1 MSGVGNKG
9 IGIQKVGKKQQDS
22 VTRCEGGTVRTRIT
36 LLAMV
41 VLLSTG
47 VGSAAEQ
54 KPLLAQQPTVSKTT
68 IVFTYGGYL
77 WSVPREG
84 GVARQLT
91 TGGHEGSA
99 VFSPDGTQIAFSGQ
113 YDGNTDVYVMPAAGG
128 TPKRLTWHPDQDG
141 ALGWTPDGKRV
152 LFVSGR
158 DAYADF
164 TRFYTVPVE
173 GGVAEV
179 LPMWRAFDG
188 QYSPDGTRM
197 AYVPNFQWQQA
208 WKRYRGGQTT
218 PIYIVNLK
226 DLQIEKVPRENSND
240 ASPVWY
246 GDTVYFL
253 SDRNGPVT
261 LFAYDTK
268 SKSVKQVLENK
279 GLDLK
284 SVSAGPD
291 ALVYEQFGG
300 IYLFDPQSGKSSRVN
315 IEIAG
320 DLPATRPHWAKVGDK
335 IQNAGISPT
344 GARAVFEARGE
355 ILTAPAEKGDIRN
368 LTRTTTV
375 AERDPSWSPDGKWI
389 AYFSDESGEYALHL
403 AEQSGLGEVKKINL
417 GTPGSFF
424 YSPMWSPDSKKIAYQ
439 DKRLN
444 LWYVDIE
451 KGIPVKVATNLFDVG
466 PSFSQQWSP
475 DSKWITYAKFLPNH
489 YRAIDVY
496 SVESG
501 KSTQLTDGMSDAA
514 FSVFDRDGKY
524 LYFAASTDEGLGL
537 SFLDLSGFQR
547 PASRSVYAIV
557 LKKTDANPVE
567 PQSDDEK
574 IAEKKDE
581 EKGKEA
587 DKDKGKDKDKDKG
600 KDKDKAKDGD
610 KDKKE
615 EEVKVT
621 IDFEGI
627 GQRIVALPI
636 KAANYVGLDAG
647 KTGILF
653 LGEIPSIP
661 ALDGPTL
668 ASESKFDLSTRKTE
682 PFVSGI
688 SSFSVSANG
697 EKVLYRQGPPQ
708 GGQWFIAATAAA
720 PKPGEGQLKLDGMEV
735 YVDPRAEWN
744 QMYHEVWRIERD
756 FFYAP
761 NFHGLNIAETE
772 KKYAPYL
779 SGVGGR
785 NDLNHLFVEMLGE
798 LTVGHMFVF
807 GGDVPDAPKVKG
819 GLLGA
824 DYKVENGRYRF
835 ARIFN
840 GENWNPQLRAPLTQP
855 GVDVKVGDYLIEVNG
870 RDVKAPAEVYSFFE
884 NTAGTQIKIKV
895 GPNADGKDARE
906 VTVVPVDNE
915 FDLRNRAWEEDCRRK
930 VDELSGGKLAYVHV
944 PDTANG
950 GYINFNRFYLAQ
962 EDKQGAII
970 DERYNHGGAIAD
982 YIVDLI
988 GRPLRSCVTTREGE
1002 KYCSPMAQIYG
1013 PKTMIINEMSGSGG
1027 DALPWMFRQDKLGP
1041 LVGTRTWGG
1050 LVGIGGYPSLLDG
1063 GYVMAPRMAIYG
1075 LHGQWEVENHGIAP
1089 DIEVEND
1096 PASVAAGHD
1105 AQLEK
1110 AVQVTME
1117 ALKKNPVVIPEH
1129 PPYSDYHQN

>member
-1 MSGVGNKG
+1 M
-9 IGIQKVGKKQQDS
+9 
-22 VTRCEGGTVRTRIT
+22 RTRIT
-36 LLAMV
+36 LVAML
-41 VLLSTG
+41 VLLWTG
-47 VGSAAEQ
+47 MGSAAEE

-77 WSVPREG
+77 WSVPRAG

-91 TGGHEGSA
+91 TGGHEGYA

-113 YDGNTDVYVMPAAGG
+113 YDGNTDVYVMPADGG
-128 TPKRLTWHPDQDG
+128 APKRLTWHPGTDE

-152 LFVSGR
+152 LFLSDR

-164 TRFYTVPVE
+164 TRFYIVPAE

-179 LPMWRAFDG
+179 LPMWRAFNG
-188 QYSPDGTRM
+188 QYSPDGTRI

-218 PIYIVNLK
+218 PIYLVNLK
-226 DLQIEKVPRENSND
+226 DLQVEKVPRENSND
-240 ASPVWY
+240 ASPVWF

-284 SVSAGPD
+284 RVSAGPD

-315 IEIAG
+315 IEIAS

-355 ILTAPAEKGDIRN
+355 ILTVPAEKGDVRN
-368 LTRTTTV
+368 LTRTTAV
-375 AERDPSWSPDGKWI
+375 AERDPSWSPDGKWL

-403 AEQSGLGEVKKINL
+403 ADQSGLGEVKKFNL

-424 YSPMWSPDSKKIAYQ
+424 YSPTWSPDSKKIAYE

-451 KGIPVKVATNLFDVG
+451 KGIPVKVATTLFDVG
-466 PSFSQQWSP
+466 PSFNQEWSP
-475 DSKWITYAKFLPNH
+475 DSKWITYSEFLPNH
-489 YRAIDVY
+489 YRAVYVY
-496 SVESG
+496 SLESG
-501 KSTQLTDGMSDAA
+501 KSTQLTDGLSDVA
-514 FSVFDRDGKY
+514 FPVFDRGGKY
-524 LYFAASTDEGLGL
+524 LYFTASTDEGLGL

-547 PASRSVYAIV
+547 PVSRSVYAIV

-587 DKDKGKDKDKDKG
+587 DKDKGKEKG
-600 KDKDKAKDGD
+600 KDKDKDKDKDKSKDGD

-627 GQRIVALPI
+627 GQRIVAMPI
-636 KAANYVGLDAG
+636 KAANYVGMDAG

-668 ASESKFDLSTRKTE
+668 ASVSKFDLSTRKTE

-688 SSFSVSANG
+688 SNFSLSANG

-785 NDLNHLFVEMLGE
+785 NDLTHLFVEMLGE

-807 GGDVPDAPKVKG
+807 GGDVPEAPKVKG

-855 GVDVKVGDYLIEVNG
+855 GVDVKVGDYLIEVSG
-870 RDVKAPAEVYSFFE
+870 RDVKAPTDVYSFFE
-884 NTAGTQIKIKV
+884 NTAGKQIKIKV
-895 GPNADGKDARE
+895 GPNADGKEARE
-906 VTVVPVDNE
+906 VTVVPVDDE
-915 FDLRNRAWEEDCRRK
+915 FDLRNRAWEEDNRRK

-950 GYINFNRFYLAQ
+950 GYINFNRFYMAQ

-982 YIVDLI
+982 YIVDLL
-988 GRPLRSCVTTREGE
+988 GRPLRNCVTTREGE

-1027 DALPWMFRQDKLGP
+1027 DALPWMFRQDKLGL

-1050 LVGIGGYPSLLDG
+1050 LVGIGGYPPLLDG
-1063 GYVMAPRMAIYG
+1063 GYVMAPREAIYG

-1110 AVQVTME
+1110 AVEVTME
-1117 ALKKNPVVIPEH
+1117 ALKKNPVVIPDH
-1129 PPYSDYHQN
+1129 PPYPDYQKK